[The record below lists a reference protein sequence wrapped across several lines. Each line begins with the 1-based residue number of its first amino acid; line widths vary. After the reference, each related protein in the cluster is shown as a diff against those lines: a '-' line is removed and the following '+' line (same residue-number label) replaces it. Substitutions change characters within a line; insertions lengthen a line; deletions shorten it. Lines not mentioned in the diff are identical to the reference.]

1 MKIIRNGKEF
11 ELTRGELFDAYMEQ
25 RWLFAVQNIEMNMEN
40 YLEDEEYEILKDN
53 REFIEDAAH
62 ELIRN
67 EDKYDMDY
75 SEALKDAIEETKDI
89 YLDAE

>member
-1 MKIIRNGKEF
+1 MKIIRDGKEF
-11 ELTRGELFDAYMEQ
+11 ELTREELFNAHAEQ
-25 RWLFAVQNIEMNMEN
+25 RWLFAVENIEMNMEN
-40 YLEDEEYEILKDN
+40 YLEDDEYEILKDN

-75 SEALKDAIEETKDI
+75 SEALKDAIEETKDR
-89 YLDAE
+89 YLEAE

>member
-1 MKIIRNGKEF
+1 MKIIRDGKEF
-11 ELTRGELFDAYMEQ
+11 ELTREELFNAYVEQ
-25 RWLFAVQNIEMNMEN
+25 RWLFAVENIEMNMEN
-40 YLEDEEYEILKDN
+40 YLEDDEYEVLKDN

-75 SEALKDAIEETKDI
+75 SEALKDAIEDTKDR
-89 YLDAE
+89 YLEAE